1 MGLDIGFYKVQKEKY
16 DETERF
22 SNSEQIKY
30 FGGKSWTFIPRFFY
44 KDNFICD
51 YYEVYDE
58 LIISKNKFE
67 KFREECIKY
76 RDNCPSEI
84 NILDEEVKPIYL
96 EWMFTQLI
104 SWIDEYLSEWDDNYY
119 LIIFC
124 S

>member
-16 DETERF
+16 DKTKNF

-30 FGGKSWTFIPRFFY
+30 FGGRSWTFIPRYFY
-44 KDNFICD
+44 KDIFICD

-58 LIISKNKFE
+58 LIINKDKFE

-84 NILDEEVKPIYL
+84 SILDGKVRPIHL

-104 SWIDEYLSEWDDNYY
+104 SWIDEYLSDWDDNYY

-124 S
+124 C

>member
-84 NILDEEVKPIYL
+84 NIPDEEVKPIYL

>member
-124 S
+124 C